1 MGDAKRR
8 KALGLMPTVYPFE
21 VEVNREG
28 EITPVTLPT
37 GETQR
42 EQILQAL
49 RDTLPTGAKWD
60 QMYRSNYVSAGLPQ
74 ERLHTREDVEK
85 IPVPPRR
92 RLAGELATWPG
103 GHKPEAGDIPI
114 PDAENT
120 WLRLRTRQHAFAGQP
135 WQQFPPMGDPEE
147 WLGYLF
153 QHPALQLEG
162 EVVGRYSAEQT
173 ADGQLT
179 WTPQPPDDQRAA
191 FDDLARAWHG
201 ETPEEWLEIHA
212 ERLNE
217 DPANVAAPQALR
229 STFELR
235 EPAPL
240 GSPFSPPF
248 DHVGSLEIFPVI
260 AEQAYSLDGQ
270 TWEAYPE
277 DEDIE
282 DDDDFG
288 DFTDVESF
296 SVTVWQDGRMEWPV
310 DALDA
315 DQAQRLTEDLQDYTG
330 AGQADDGDWK
340 AYTEEA
346 LKSFYDL
353 DDVSALPAVQG
364 VRLSVPTDIYED
376 DDDSAGF
383 EAKVIEDEVTFDGQS
398 WHDLYEDLPEDVFS
412 AQEN

>member
-21 VEVNREG
+21 VEMDRGG
-28 EITPVTLPT
+28 ELTPVTLPT
-37 GETQR
+37 DETR
-42 EQILQAL
+42 RAQIVQTL
-49 RDTLPTGAKWD
+49 RNTQPTGAKWD
-60 QMYRSNYVSAGLPQ
+60 QVYRSDYVTAGLPQ

-85 IPVPPRR
+85 IAVPPRR
-92 RLAGELATWPG
+92 RITGDLTIWPG
-103 GHKPEAGDIPI
+103 GHKPEGGEISVEG
-114 PDAENT
+114 AENT
-120 WLRLRTRQHAFAGQP
+120 WLRLRTRQHALEGQS

-147 WLGYLF
+147 WLSYLF

-162 EVVGRYSAEQT
+162 DVVGRYSAEQT

-201 ETPEEWLEIHA
+201 KTPQEWLNIHH

-217 DPANVAAPQALR
+217 DPANAAAPQAIR
-229 STFELR
+229 SGFELR

-248 DHVGSLEIFPVI
+248 NRIGKLEVYPAQ

-270 TWEAYPE
+270 SWEAYPE
-277 DEDIE
+277 DEEGDE
-282 DDDDFG
+282 DDDFG
-288 DFTDVESF
+288 DFTDVETF
-296 SVTVWQDGRMEWPV
+296 SVTVWADGRMEWPK

-315 DQAQRLTEDLQDYTG
+315 AQAQRLSEDLQDYTG
-330 AGQADDGDWK
+330 AGQTDDGDWK
-340 AYTEEA
+340 TYTTEA

-364 VRLSVPTDIYED
+364 IRLSVPTGIYED
-376 DDDSAGF
+376 EDESAGF
-383 EAKVIEDEVTFDGQS
+383 EAKVIEDEVTFDGQI
-398 WHDLYEDLPEDVFS
+398 WHDLYEDLPDNLS
-412 AQEN
+412 